1 MDLIYTNKAR
11 EDLGV
16 LQDYD
21 MDLAFGS
28 DENNFECT
36 VSAASHCCEEGSLL
50 YMEGTEYG
58 GIVDGIESDTASK
71 EVKYNGRTWH
81 GILESKII
89 LPLQESDNEDP
100 VASDGIRRQGT
111 CLIIVEGVMVRQKKN
126 ALYITDA
133 SSLAVTIEKAND
145 DGSLMGKYLII
156 SGDANDC
163 IQFIIERSGLS
174 SLFSTDGEAAG
185 VNITEYQFHR
195 FTDAYSGLVK
205 MLESAGLKL
214 HTEFHDGVVVLSTE
228 AKRNYTTDE
237 EFDSDLVDF
246 KATKKFNAVNH
257 LICLGSGELENRM
270 VIHLYADKD
279 GNISREQTQT
289 GLDEYVG
296 VFDCPNAESADELI
310 KDGTERLKKLW
321 DPVTLTI
328 DFDDTTDSYDVG
340 DIVGAY
346 DSITGISASAV
357 ITKKI
362 VTIKNGQITISY
374 KVGD

>member
-21 MDLAFGS
+21 MDLAFGA

-36 VSAASHCCEEGSLL
+36 VSAVSHCCEEGSLL

-58 GIVDGIESDTASK
+58 GIVDSIESDTASK
-71 EVKYNGRTWH
+71 EVKYKGRTWH
-81 GILESKII
+81 GILDSKVIEPENGAAYLSLSGEANNVI
-89 LPLQESDNEDP
+89 AYLLDRLALTDLFEASSEDSGI
-100 VASDGIRRQGT
+100 AISNYKMNRYISGYDGI
-111 CLIIVEGVMVRQKKN
+111 IKM
-126 ALYITDA
+126 
-133 SSLAVTIEKAND
+133 
-145 DGSLMGKYLII
+145 
-156 SGDANDC
+156 
-163 IQFIIERSGLS
+163 LS
-174 SLFSTDGEAAG
+174 SVGA
-185 VNITEYQFHR
+185 
-195 FTDAYSGLVK
+195 
-205 MLESAGLKL
+205 KL
-214 HTEFHDGVVVLSTE
+214 SVTVQEDKVVLSVCAKHDYSTE
-228 AKRNYTTDE
+228 ED
-237 EFDSDLVDF
+237 FDSALVDF
-246 KATKKFNAVNH
+246 KATKKFNSVNH
-257 LICLGSGELENRM
+257 MICLGSGDLENRM

-296 VFDCPNAESADELI
+296 VFDYPNAESEDELI
-310 KDGTERLKKLW
+310 KNGTERLKKLW
-321 DPVTLTI
+321 EPVTLTI

-362 VTIKNGQITISY
+362 VTIKNGQINISY